1 MCIRVPCASGF
12 PMHRGFLCIL
22 HVESRLLS
30 SQTVLPLGFKK
41 NIHDKEL
48 RQKKKRSDLRHLKI
62 YSSRNVS
69 FEEINYLTLLLK
81 LCKFTPL
88 IARKHILHIRKRTF
102 LIRQD
107 MFRSFSDHLQLWLD

>member
-69 FEEINYLTLLLK
+69 FEEISYVITKTLQIYPSHSK
-81 LCKFTPL
+81 KAYSSYKKKDIFNKTRHVS
-88 IARKHILHIRKRTF
+88 IIL
-102 LIRQD
+102 
-107 MFRSFSDHLQLWLD
+107 